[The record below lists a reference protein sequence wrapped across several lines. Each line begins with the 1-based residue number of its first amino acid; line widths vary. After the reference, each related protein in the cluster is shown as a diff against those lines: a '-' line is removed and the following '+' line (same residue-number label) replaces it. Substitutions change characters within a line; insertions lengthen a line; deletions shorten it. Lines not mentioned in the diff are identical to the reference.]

1 MEPLL
6 ALLFGVLLGA
16 AIYLMLS
23 KSLIRVILGLIVLG
37 NAANLAIF
45 AGGRILGTSPPLVPD
60 GATALLD
67 GAANPLPQALVLTAI
82 VISFGLTAFV
92 LVLAWAASGQLRTLD
107 TSEMR
112 LAEPPGLPAPTP
124 EEAAAAEP
132 APLPAHGEAD
142 APRTPVSAP
151 A

>member
-6 ALLFGVLLGA
+6 SITFGVLLGA
-16 AIYLMLS
+16 SVYLMLS
-23 KSLIRVILGLIVLG
+23 RSLVRVILGLIVLG
-37 NAANLAIF
+37 NAANLSIF
-45 AGGRILGTSPPLVPD
+45 TAGRIFGTAPPLVPE

-92 LVLAWAASGQLRTLD
+92 LVLAWATNATIRTVD
-107 TSEMR
+107 VEQMR
-112 LAEPPGLPAPTP
+112 LAEPPALPAPTA
-124 EEAAAAEP
+124 EAAAAAEP
-132 APLPAHGEAD
+132 A
-142 APRTPVSAP
+142 RTA

>member
-6 ALLFGVLLGA
+6 ALTFGVLLGA
-16 AIYLMLS
+16 SVYLMLS

-37 NAANLAIF
+37 NAANLSIF
-45 AGGRILGTSPPLVPD
+45 TAGRIFGTSPPLVPD

-92 LVLAWAASGQLRTLD
+92 LVLAWAVNWQLRTLD

-124 EEAAAAEP
+124 EEAAAAERVALP
-132 APLPAHGEAD
+132 APD
-142 APRTPVSAP
+142 APRAAERVVA
-151 A
+151 

>member
-16 AIYLMLS
+16 SVYLMLS

-37 NAANLAIF
+37 NAANLSIF
-45 AGGRILGTSPPLVPD
+45 TGGRIFGISPPLVPD

-112 LAEPPGLPAPTP
+112 FAEPPGLPAPTP
-124 EEAAAAEP
+124 EEAAAAEQ
-132 APLPAHGEAD
+132 APLPAPAAPD
-142 APRTPVSAP
+142 APRAGER
-151 A
+151 AAA

>member
-16 AIYLMLS
+16 SVYLMLS
-23 KSLIRVILGLIVLG
+23 KSLIRVIIGLIVLG
-37 NAANLAIF
+37 NAANLSIF
-45 AGGRILGTSPPLVPD
+45 TAGRIFGTAPPLVPD

-92 LVLAWAASGQLRTLD
+92 LVLAWAANGQLRTLD
-107 TSEMR
+107 TSRMR
-112 LAEPPGLPAPTP
+112 LAEPPGLPAQTAD
-124 EEAAAAEP
+124 EAAAAE
-132 APLPAHGEAD
+132 
-142 APRTPVSAP
+142 AP
-151 A
+151 AAVAEAATPRPAGSAAA

>member
-6 ALLFGVLLGA
+6 ALTFGVLLGA
-16 AIYLMLS
+16 SVYLMLS

-37 NAANLAIF
+37 NAANLSIF
-45 AGGRILGTSPPLVPD
+45 TAGRILGTSPPLVPD
-60 GATALLD
+60 GATALLE

-82 VISFGLTAFV
+82 VISFGLTAFM
-92 LVLAWAASGQLRTLD
+92 LVLAWATSRQLRTLD

-124 EEAAAAEP
+124 EEAAAAEQE
-132 APLPAHGEAD
+132 PLPA
-142 APRTPVSAP
+142 P
-151 A
+151 AAQRVAEKVLA

>member
-16 AIYLMLS
+16 SVYLMLS
-23 KSLIRVILGLIVLG
+23 RSLIRVILGLIVLG
-37 NAANLAIF
+37 NAANLSIF
-45 AGGRILGTSPPLVPD
+45 TSGRIFGFSPPLVPE

-92 LVLAWAASGQLRTLD
+92 LVLAWAANGQLRTLD

-112 LAEPPGLPAPTP
+112 FAEPPGLPAPTP
-124 EEAAAAEP
+124 EEAAAAE
-132 APLPAHGEAD
+132 APLPPARAD
-142 APRTPVSAP
+142 AQPPRA
-151 A
+151 AERAAA